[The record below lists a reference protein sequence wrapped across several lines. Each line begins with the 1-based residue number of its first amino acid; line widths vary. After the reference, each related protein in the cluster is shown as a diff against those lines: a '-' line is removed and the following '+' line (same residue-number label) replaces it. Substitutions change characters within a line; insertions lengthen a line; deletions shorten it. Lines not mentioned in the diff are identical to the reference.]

1 MLPINKKQLQNQDCY
16 YLDIAVVFFLS
27 GGCYGSPGGGNGS
40 QYACSNDENS
50 SYNHNDVKNLTH
62 FLTAFHRHETVSLE
76 YLRSIWSMALVMM
89 MMTVMMSQVVI
100 VFCLIVVHATDRY
113 LITGCC

>member
-27 GGCYGSPGGGNGS
+27 DGCYGSPGGVMVANMH
-40 QYACSNDENS
+40 S
-50 SYNHNDVKNLTH
+50 SYNHNDVKNFTH

-76 YLRSIWSMALVMM
+76 YLRSIWSMTLVMM

-100 VFCLIVVHATDRY
+100 VFCFIVVHATDRY
-113 LITGCC
+113 LISGCC